1 MARKRALPKPRDPT
15 WRMRRAL
22 GQKRKE
28 SAKVYRRQAAR
39 RTERA
44 ARTGEEHD
52 GSEESSQ

>member
-1 MARKRALPKPRDPT
+1 MARKRVLPKPRDPT

-28 SAKVYRRQAAR
+28 SAKVYRRHASR

-44 ARTGEEHD
+44 AGAEEEHD
-52 GSEESSQ
+52 GSEES